1 MKKNLKIKELPLGER
16 PYEKLEKYGPE
27 ALSNAELLAIIIR
40 TGNRNETSISLAQ
53 RVLMQDDEGR
63 GPAYLHG
70 VSLEQLRTIKG
81 IGKVKAI
88 QIKAVMEFSKRVAS
102 TFTRDNKVT
111 IESSMDVSKLLM
123 EDLRHLKK
131 EVFKAILLN
140 TKRQVIRQIDISVG
154 SLNASF
160 GFPNITLSATTIVSA
175 PNTIPFSTFCATFFA
190 FANADFS
197 ALSQG
202 SPDKS
207 KLFSSISL
215 GKTKNDVFNCFKS
228 ILRRGEADAK
238 IIFSINFYTYTT

>member
-88 QIKAVMEFSKRVAS
+88 QIKAVMEFSKRIAS

-154 SLNASF
+154 SLNASIVHPREVF
-160 GFPNITLSATTIVSA
+160 LEAIKSSSSSVIFVHNHPSGDPEPSMDDIFPSGQVQAGYNS
-175 PNTIPFSTFCATFFA
+175 
-190 FANADFS
+190 
-197 ALSQG
+197 G
-202 SPDKS
+202 M
-207 KLFSSISL
+207 SSNHHDAAGINS
-215 GKTKNDVFNCFKS
+215 G
-228 ILRRGEADAK
+228 LR
-238 IIFSINFYTYTT
+238 